1 MSTVVASS
9 GVEAPCTDAAAE
21 SVAAEENSSSSPPE
35 GPTTTTVIVA
45 AAAAASAETKAAP
58 IPAAEAR
65 KRRKAI
71 ITSQRQGV
79 AAIGEDNGV
88 TADAAADLLLVEQ
101 GAAIGFERGDYNI
114 GEDAAPLADEAA
126 VAAAAAVASNNA
138 ADEEAATKESVVT
151 AKAAPPRGRKRKSS
165 VDEEEDRSDDDDAS
179 QSDGS
184 KAKNGCRSKKTQ
196 IRYDPSVPMDKEQLA
211 AWRREARRVRNRES
225 AAASRQRIRG
235 RISELEVEV
244 NDWKTKYETAVG
256 RLQQMEDAKQKH
268 ESANL

>member
-9 GVEAPCTDAAAE
+9 GAEVPCAAAPE
-21 SVAAEENSSSSPPE
+21 STAAAEENSSPSPE
-35 GPTTTTVIVA
+35 GPTTTAITA
-45 AAAAASAETKAAP
+45 AAAVINAPP

-71 ITSQRQGV
+71 ITSQRQCV
-79 AAIGEDNGV
+79 TIGEDTV
-88 TADAAADLLLVEQ
+88 TKDAAADLLLEQ
-101 GAAIGFERGDYNI
+101 GAVGFERGDYI
-114 GEDAAPLADEAA
+114 GEDAPLADEAA

-138 ADEEAATKESVVT
+138 ADEEAATKESVT
-151 AKAAPPRGRKRKSS
+151 MAKAAPLKGRKRKSS